1 MCERSSNGSS
11 TWGSEQSMSSRTGD
25 VDSQTVYSRQ
35 YLTQPK
41 YDISW
46 DFRKSWYCASCSA
59 ALVWQC
65 GHPEYLMS
73 HVVLLRSFRTSES
86 CITVIFKLHR
96 KRYSA
101 PQIKPNKQLTTQN
114 ILHPFPDTFWPP
126 KRRNGGGEGRCIL
139 YLRSPALLLR
149 GLIRA
154 RKVPKSFIWLT
165 PSAIRRLPNNIPQ
178 IMSSFTAFALAPGVL
193 NTGIP
198 R

>member
-1 MCERSSNGSS
+1 MCELSSNGSS
-11 TWGSEQSMSSRTGD
+11 TWGSEQHMSSRTGD

-101 PQIKPNKQLTTQN
+101 HSNQTKQTTDHTEYPPPSPEHILTSEEAKWWWERAV
-114 ILHPFPDTFWPP
+114 HPLLEVSSTAAARTYSCP
-126 KRRNGGGEGRCIL
+126 K
-139 YLRSPALLLR
+139 
-149 GLIRA
+149 
-154 RKVPKSFIWLT
+154 KSV
-165 PSAIRRLPNNIPQ
+165 AIRV
-178 IMSSFTAFALAPGVL
+178 S
-193 NTGIP
+193 
-198 R
+198 